1 MLTRVILPKWGMG
14 IEEGTVVSWLCAVGD
29 LVTVGQPLLEV
40 ETAKATQEIEAP
52 VSGRLVAILIAEGD
66 TAPVNSPLAEIEH
79 DE

>member
-29 LVTVGQPLLEV
+29 LVTAGQPLLEV

-52 VSGRLVAILIAEGD
+52 VSGRLVAILIAEGG

>member
-1 MLTRVILPKWGMG
+1 MLTRVVLPKWGMG

-66 TAPVNSPLAEIEH
+66 TAPVNSPRAEIEH
-79 DE
+79 DD